1 MQFSDKLKQARQQHH
16 LTQMQV
22 GTQLHVSAKT
32 ISSWENGRSFPDIST
47 LVSISDLYQISLDQ
61 LLREDQDIVQHY
73 ETISKQAQR
82 YQKYFQIT
90 YFLNILLILAIWAV
104 QITSSNSKQI
114 LAWLFLALVVN
125 LVVMATHYPDYRTW
139 INGTAHRL
147 LLILLAVGLSTVLLV
162 ISFDG
167 AASLN
172 AAKASSNQSVEY
184 LIGFYT
190 GLLTKPLIE
199 ASSIIYAI
207 FGFAEL
213 KRTAVSSFHSTSR

>member
-47 LVSISDLYQISLDQ
+47 LVSISDLYQIPLDQ

-199 ASSIIYAI
+199 ASSIIFSI

-213 KRTAVSSFHSTSR
+213 KEQP

>member
-1 MQFSDKLKQARQQHH
+1 MQCSDKLKQARQQHH

-213 KRTAVSSFHSTSR
+213 KEQP

>member
-147 LLILLAVGLSTVLLV
+147 LILLAVGLSTVLLV

-213 KRTAVSSFHSTSR
+213 KEQP

>member
-199 ASSIIYAI
+199 ASSIIFAI

-213 KRTAVSSFHSTSR
+213 KEQP

>member
-73 ETISKQAQR
+73 ETINKQAQR

-104 QITSSNSKQI
+104 QITSSNSKHI

-213 KRTAVSSFHSTSR
+213 KEQP

>member
-32 ISSWENGRSFPDIST
+32 FSSWENGRSFPDIST

-213 KRTAVSSFHSTSR
+213 KEQP

>member
-104 QITSSNSKQI
+104 QITSSNSKHI
-114 LAWLFLALVVN
+114 LAWLFLALLVN
-125 LVVMATHYPDYRTW
+125 LVVMATHYPDYHTW

-147 LLILLAVGLSTVLLV
+147 LLILLA
-162 ISFDG
+162 
-167 AASLN
+167 
-172 AAKASSNQSVEY
+172 
-184 LIGFYT
+184 
-190 GLLTKPLIE
+190 
-199 ASSIIYAI
+199 
-207 FGFAEL
+207 
-213 KRTAVSSFHSTSR
+213 

>member
-1 MQFSDKLKQARQQHH
+1 MRTGGEEKMQFSDKLKQARQQHH

-213 KRTAVSSFHSTSR
+213 KEQP

>member
-47 LVSISDLYQISLDQ
+47 LVSLSDLYQISLDQ

-213 KRTAVSSFHSTSR
+213 KEQP

>member
-90 YFLNILLILAIWAV
+90 YFLNILLILAIWSV

-213 KRTAVSSFHSTSR
+213 KEQP

>member
-1 MQFSDKLKQARQQHH
+1 M
-16 LTQMQV
+16 
-22 GTQLHVSAKT
+22 
-32 ISSWENGRSFPDIST
+32 
-47 LVSISDLYQISLDQ
+47 
-61 LLREDQDIVQHY
+61 QHY

-213 KRTAVSSFHSTSR
+213 KEQP

>member
-104 QITSSNSKQI
+104 QITSSNSKHI

-199 ASSIIYAI
+199 ASSIIFAI

-213 KRTAVSSFHSTSR
+213 KEQP

>member
-61 LLREDQDIVQHY
+61 LLRRIKISCNIMRPSANKHSV
-73 ETISKQAQR
+73 TKNISKLHTFE
-82 YQKYFQIT
+82 YLTDFGH
-90 YFLNILLILAIWAV
+90 LAV
-104 QITSSNSKQI
+104 QITSSNSKHI
-114 LAWLFLALVVN
+114 LAWLFLALLVN
-125 LVVMATHYPDYRTW
+125 LVVMATHYPDYHTW

-147 LLILLAVGLSTVLLV
+147 LLILLAVGLSAVLLV
-162 ISFDG
+162 LSFDG

-172 AAKASSNQSVEY
+172 TAREASNRSVVS
-184 LIGFYT
+184 LIGFYI
-190 GLLTKPLIE
+190 GLLIN
-199 ASSIIYAI
+199 
-207 FGFAEL
+207 
-213 KRTAVSSFHSTSR
+213 H

>member
-73 ETISKQAQR
+73 EAISKQAQR

-90 YFLNILLILAIWAV
+90 YFLNILLILTIWAV
-104 QITSSNSKQI
+104 QITSSNSKHI

-125 LVVMATHYPDYRTW
+125 LVVMATHYPDYHTW

-147 LLILLAVGLSTVLLV
+147 LLILLAVGFSTVLLV
-162 ISFDG
+162 ISFNG

-172 AAKASSNQSVEY
+172 VAKTASDQSVEY

-190 GLLTKPLIE
+190 GLLIKPLTE
-199 ASSIIYAI
+199 ALSIIFAV

-213 KRTAVSSFHSTSR
+213 KEQP

>member
-32 ISSWENGRSFPDIST
+32 IYSWENGRSFPDIST

-213 KRTAVSSFHSTSR
+213 KEQP

>member
-104 QITSSNSKQI
+104 QITSSNSKHI
-114 LAWLFLALVVN
+114 LAWLFLALLAN
-125 LVVMATHYPDYRTW
+125 LVVMATHYPDYHTW

-147 LLILLAVGLSTVLLV
+147 LLILLAVGLSAVLLV
-162 ISFDG
+162 LSFNG

-172 AAKASSNQSVEY
+172 DAKTASDQTAY

-199 ASSIIYAI
+199 ASSIIFAI

-213 KRTAVSSFHSTSR
+213 KEQP

>member
-82 YQKYFQIT
+82 YQKYFEIT

-104 QITSSNSKQI
+104 QITSSNSKHI
-114 LAWLFLALVVN
+114 LAWLFLALMVN
-125 LVVMATHYPDYRTW
+125 LVVMATHYPDYHNW

-147 LLILLAVGLSTVLLV
+147 LLILLAVGLSAVLLV
-162 ISFDG
+162 LSFDG

-172 AAKASSNQSVEY
+172 TAREASNRSVVS
-184 LIGFYT
+184 LIGFYI
-190 GLLTKPLIE
+190 GLLIKPLTE
-199 ASSIIYAI
+199 AFSIIFAI

-213 KRTAVSSFHSTSR
+213 KEQP

>member
-114 LAWLFLALVVN
+114 LAWIFLALVVN

-213 KRTAVSSFHSTSR
+213 KEQP

>member
-47 LVSISDLYQISLDQ
+47 LVSISDLYQIPLDQ

-213 KRTAVSSFHSTSR
+213 KEQP

>member
-213 KRTAVSSFHSTSR
+213 KEQP

>member
-104 QITSSNSKQI
+104 QITSSNSKHI

-125 LVVMATHYPDYRTW
+125 LVVMATHYPDYHTW

-213 KRTAVSSFHSTSR
+213 KEQP

>member
-47 LVSISDLYQISLDQ
+47 LVSISDLYQIPLDQ

-104 QITSSNSKQI
+104 QITSSNSKHI
-114 LAWLFLALVVN
+114 LAWLFLALLVN

-139 INGTAHRL
+139 VNGTAHRL

-172 AAKASSNQSVEY
+172 TAKASSNQSVEY

-199 ASSIIYAI
+199 ASSIIFAI

-213 KRTAVSSFHSTSR
+213 KEQP

>member
-1 MQFSDKLKQARQQHH
+1 MQFSNKLKQARQQHH

-213 KRTAVSSFHSTSR
+213 KEQP

>member
-1 MQFSDKLKQARQQHH
+1 MQFSNKLKQARQQHH

-104 QITSSNSKQI
+104 QITSSNSKHI

-213 KRTAVSSFHSTSR
+213 KEQP

>member
-114 LAWLFLALVVN
+114 LAWLLLALVVN

-213 KRTAVSSFHSTSR
+213 KEQP

>member
-190 GLLTKPLIE
+190 GLLTKPLLE

-213 KRTAVSSFHSTSR
+213 IEQP

>member
-167 AASLN
+167 AASLT

-213 KRTAVSSFHSTSR
+213 KEQP

>member
-207 FGFAEL
+207 FGFA
-213 KRTAVSSFHSTSR
+213 

>member
-1 MQFSDKLKQARQQHH
+1 MQFSGKLKQARQQHH

-213 KRTAVSSFHSTSR
+213 KEQP

>member
-32 ISSWENGRSFPDIST
+32 ISSCENGRSFPDIST

-213 KRTAVSSFHSTSR
+213 KEQP

>member
-199 ASSIIYAI
+199 ASSIIYVI

-213 KRTAVSSFHSTSR
+213 KEQP

>member
-104 QITSSNSKQI
+104 QITSSNSKTI
-114 LAWLFLALVVN
+114 GWLFLALLIN
-125 LVVMATHYPDYRTW
+125 LVVMATHYPDYHTW
-139 INGTAHRL
+139 IKGTAHQL

-162 ISFDG
+162 LSFDG

-172 AAKASSNQSVEY
+172 TARAASNRSVVS
-184 LIGFYT
+184 LIGFYI
-190 GLLTKPLIE
+190 GLLIKPLTE
-199 ASSIIYAI
+199 AFSIIFAI

-213 KRTAVSSFHSTSR
+213 KEQP

>member
-190 GLLTKPLIE
+190 GLLTKPLLE

-213 KRTAVSSFHSTSR
+213 KEQP

>member
-1 MQFSDKLKQARQQHH
+1 MSIGEQINSLRKRNSLSQDDFAN
-16 LTQMQV
+16 MF
-22 GTQLHVSAKT
+22 HVSAKT

-213 KRTAVSSFHSTSR
+213 KEQP